1 MHEIKKAIL
10 DADVQDHGDKI
21 LPDVV
26 LAKQSAPKA
35 PEPADPYD
43 HLADEDMPKIIPDFI
58 HSKTV
63 DAIGASE
70 KKRNKK
76 AAKHNKR

>member
-10 DADVQDHGDKI
+10 DADIQDHGDKI
-21 LPDVV
+21 LPDAV
-26 LAKQSAPKA
+26 LAKQAPKA

-63 DAIGASE
+63 DAIGASD

-76 AAKHNKR
+76 AAKQKR